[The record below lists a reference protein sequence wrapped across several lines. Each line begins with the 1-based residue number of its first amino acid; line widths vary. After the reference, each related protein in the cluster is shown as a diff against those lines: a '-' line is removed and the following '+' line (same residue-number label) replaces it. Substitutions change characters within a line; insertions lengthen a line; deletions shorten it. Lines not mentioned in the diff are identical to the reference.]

1 MKLSDILLLGT
12 ALLSWQC
19 GNTPSSGQ
27 QQQRR
32 PVVLVEVETARRAR
46 IVETIS
52 ATGTITAKNEVQII
66 AQTEGKI
73 VLLDVEEGSRVKAG
87 EVVVRLDA
95 TVLAAQTKEAEATT
109 DDARANFER
118 AKRLYESKLVS
129 EQEFDQ
135 ARTRYNVAQARSEYQ
150 KALLK
155 YTTIASPISGVVTF
169 RGAREGDIAVP
180 RQLLLT
186 ISDPVTLV
194 MEVPVSE
201 LQIPRVRVNDPV
213 KITVDAYPLVKFAG
227 KVRRVFPASDPVSR
241 LVKVEVM
248 FTERDDR
255 LMPGMFGRAELTTS
269 AKDSAVVLSNDA
281 VMTSSIG
288 VATAYVVVDSV
299 VERRELTLGIREAAR
314 IEILDGVKAGDKVV
328 VVGQNALNDRMQVQ
342 ITKERSYGE
351 EARSPRP

>member
-1 MKLSDILLLGT
+1 MKQYLVLLLAVAIT
-12 ALLSWQC
+12 SWHC

-32 PVVLVEVETARRAR
+32 PVVLVEVETARRAP

-52 ATGTITAKNEVQII
+52 ATGTITAKNEVKII

-73 VLLDVEEGSRVKAG
+73 ILLDVEEGSRVKAG
-87 EVVVRLDA
+87 DVVVRLDGS
-95 TVLAAQTKEAEATT
+95 VLAAQTKEAEATT

-118 AKRLYESKLVS
+118 AKRLFENKLVS
-129 EQEFDQ
+129 EQEFEQ
-135 ARTRYNVAQARSEYQ
+135 ARTRFNVAQARTDYQ
-150 KALLK
+150 KALLE
-155 YTTIASPISGVVTF
+155 YTTIRSPISGVVTF

-186 ISDPVTLV
+186 VSDPAALV

-201 LQIPRVRVNDPV
+201 LQVPRIRVNDLV
-213 KITVDAYPLVKFAG
+213 NITVDAYPEVKFSG

-241 LVKVEVM
+241 LVKIEVM
-248 FTERDDR
+248 FTDRDDR

-281 VMTSSIG
+281 VMTSATG
-288 VATAYVVVDSV
+288 VASAYVVVDSV
-299 VERRELTLGIREAAR
+299 VERRQLTLGIREPGR
-314 IEILDGVKAGDKVV
+314 TEILSGVTAGEQVV
-328 VVGQNALNDRMQVQ
+328 VVGQNALNDNMQVR
-342 ITKERSYGE
+342 ITRERTYGE
-351 EARSPRP
+351 EGRSPRP

>member
-1 MKLSDILLLGT
+1 MRVSIFVVLVTVLF
-12 ALLSWQC
+12 SWDC

-46 IVETIS
+46 IVETIG
-52 ATGTITAKNEVQII
+52 ATGTITAKNEIKII

-87 EVVVRLDA
+87 EVLVRLDA
-95 TVLAAQTKEAEATT
+95 SVLAAQTKEAEATR
-109 DDARANFER
+109 DDALANFER
-118 AKRLYESKLVS
+118 AKRLFENKLVS
-129 EQEFDQ
+129 EQEYEQ
-135 ARTRYNVAQARSEYQ
+135 ARLRSNVAQARADYQ
-150 KALLK
+150 KALLQ
-155 YTTIASPISGVVTF
+155 YTTIISPISGVVTY
-169 RGAREGDIAVP
+169 RGARKGDIAVP

-186 ISDPVTLV
+186 ISDPATLV

-201 LQIPRVRVNDPV
+201 LQVPRIHVNDQV
-213 KITVDAYPLVKFAG
+213 KITVDAYPQVKFAG

-281 VMTSSIG
+281 VMTSATG
-288 VATAYVVVDSV
+288 VATAYVVVDSI
-299 VERRELTLGIREAAR
+299 VERRELTLGIREAGR
-314 IEILDGVKAGDKVV
+314 SEILTGVTAGDKVV

-351 EARSPRP
+351 